1 MATLRHLKMV
11 RSIEPFFL
19 PSFGDP
25 EKTIGRAIEALLHIG
40 RIKQGDKLVIIS
52 DVLTQ
57 SNRRI
62 ESIQLRTVE

>member
-1 MATLRHLKMV
+1 MV
-11 RSIEPFFL
+11 RSIEPYFL

-25 EKTIGRAIEALLHIG
+25 EKTIGRALDTLLKVG
-40 RIKQGDKLVIIS
+40 RIKPGDKLVIIS